1 MSMLKNDLEVK
12 RKEMMGLSCCGL
24 AIARVRFLPIL
35 RGGIIPCAEA
45 LLEILHELRVVFARL
60 PIGTVCVV
68 HHSSQQVEEE
78 LLEFV
83 STLLRSSLFCE
94 AGAETGTHW
103 PAAVVALVEHRS
115 H

>member
-1 MSMLKNDLEVK
+1 MMRTCHEHA
-12 RKEMMGLSCCGL
+12 KERFGGEEEGDDGIELLRL

-83 STLLRSSLFCE
+83 STLLRSL
-94 AGAETGTHW
+94 
-103 PAAVVALVEHRS
+103 PIL
-115 H
+115 